1 MDSAKE
7 DDMISGIQKAYYLNA
22 KNPSDLSTLV
32 EMGCSIGLDETEFT
46 QLIQS
51 PLIEKQ
57 LQDDIKTAQSMGGTS
72 FPSLFLEFGG
82 KDNNGMQNSPIG
94 IDYNSPDK
102 IIAAIAGVLRAKRV
116 S

>member
-1 MDSAKE
+1 M
-7 DDMISGIQKAYYLNA
+7 
-22 KNPSDLSTLV
+22 V

-57 LQDDIKTAQSMGGTS
+57 LQDDIKTAQSMGGIS
-72 FPSLFLEFGG
+72 FPSLFLEFNG
-82 KDNNGMQNSPIG
+82 KDNIGMQNSPIG

-102 IIAAIAGVLRAKRV
+102 IIAAINHNLE
-116 S
+116 